1 MIHLRAFLEALTTKY
16 RKWTKSIDL
25 SLGQDSWDTRGI
37 YISAPTKVK
46 KYLSLE
52 ENWHQISYQ
61 RLSHPVDILRFLTSD
76 ERLGIV
82 EPQAIMDLLI
92 QRGLTSE
99 AGLME
104 RIRSSYLEEVIV
116 NPPLLYPS

>member
-1 MIHLRAFLEALTTKY
+1 M
-16 RKWTKSIDL
+16 
-25 SLGQDSWDTRGI
+25 
-37 YISAPTKVK
+37 
-46 KYLSLE
+46 
-52 ENWHQISYQ
+52 
-61 RLSHPVDILRFLTSD
+61 DILRFLTSD
-76 ERLGIV
+76 EKLGIV

-116 NPPLLYPS
+116 NPPLLYPF